1 MVWRLLTALIG
12 VWLSFSSFAWRH
24 TPFHFRN
31 SLLCGLLTITCAIA
45 SVYRRGAAYAGAAV
59 AAWLFLVTI
68 FSLTWHETT
77 FWNNA
82 LVAIVLF
89 ATNLLAPSP
98 PEERSRPARQ
108 SPA

>member
-1 MVWRLLTALIG
+1 MVWRLLTALLG

-31 SLLCGLLTITCAIA
+31 ALLCGLLTIVLAMG
-45 SVYRRGAAYAGAAV
+45 SLYRRSAAYAGAAV
-59 AAWLFLVTI
+59 AAWLFLTTI
-68 FSLTWHETT
+68 FGLSWHETT

-89 ATNLLAPSP
+89 ATNLLAPGPLEEKNRP
-98 PEERSRPARQ
+98 PRR